1 MQAWQFNTAEAGL
14 ELTEVEAP
22 VPGPGEVLIDV
33 AAAGMCHSDVHI
45 VNGHGD
51 DWLRKRPI
59 TLGHEVAG
67 TVSGLGAG
75 VTGLNVGDR
84 VAVALPAHP
93 IEQADFTNGIGLGFD
108 GGYAKQ
114 AVAPRDIVVAIPD
127 GVPFT
132 HAAVATDSIAT
143 AYHAVVA
150 EAGVQAGAK
159 VAVIGLGGLGLSAVA
174 VAKTLGAT
182 VYGVDI
188 NTAVFDTAREQG
200 ATECFANIGEV
211 PTPIDA
217 VLDFAGMG
225 TTTAEAIAA
234 VKPGGRVVVVGLG
247 APEANI
253 PTHLLVTKNVQ
264 LRGSLGASI
273 PDLEAVLELLATGQ
287 IVPAIE
293 EVPFAEVPAALARIE
308 AGQVQGRL
316 VTCP

>member
-1 MQAWQFNTAEAGL
+1 M
-14 ELTEVEAP
+14 
-22 VPGPGEVLIDV
+22 
-33 AAAGMCHSDVHI
+33 
-45 VNGHGD
+45 
-51 DWLRKRPI
+51 
-59 TLGHEVAG
+59 
-67 TVSGLGAG
+67 
-75 VTGLNVGDR
+75 
-84 VAVALPAHP
+84 
-93 IEQADFTNGIGLGFD
+93 
-108 GGYAKQ
+108 
-114 AVAPRDIVVAIPD
+114 
-127 GVPFT
+127 
-132 HAAVATDSIAT
+132 
-143 AYHAVVA
+143 
-150 EAGVQAGAK
+150 
-159 VAVIGLGGLGLSAVA
+159 AVIGLGGLGLSAVA

-200 ATECFANIGEV
+200 AAECFANIGEV

-308 AGQVQGRL
+308 AGQVQGAW
-316 VTCP
+316 